1 MAGREVGKKISIKLF
16 PSKTDPTLVGIII
29 ICNIN
34 ILPAKRY
41 FTIFLG
47 VFFLIIKVFEKKNYI
62 KLTRGK
68 KQRQNNSCLV
78 SN

>member
-34 ILPAKRY
+34 ILPAKRD

-47 VFFLIIKVFEKKNYI
+47 VFFLIIKVFEKKKYI